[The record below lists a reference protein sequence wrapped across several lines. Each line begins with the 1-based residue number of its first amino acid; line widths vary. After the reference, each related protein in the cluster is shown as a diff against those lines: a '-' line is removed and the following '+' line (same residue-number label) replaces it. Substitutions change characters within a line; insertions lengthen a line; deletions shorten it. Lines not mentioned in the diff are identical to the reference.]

1 MRSVDAFIALNRFGL
16 GAGPGGDAP
25 LGGDPRGWLGAQLAA
40 GVPPAP
46 PGRSADDLLTEV
58 ARARLQGQGDAAL
71 RTAMERDF
79 RPALLARGAQ
89 LVQSEAP
96 LVERLVLF
104 WSNHFTVSTTRWAIA
119 PMTPAFEAE
128 AIRPQ
133 VLGRFADMLR
143 AAVRHPV
150 MLTYLDNPRSVGPD
164 SVEGRARG
172 GGVNENLAR
181 EVLELHTLGA
191 QGGYGQAD
199 VSQFALALTGW
210 SHGGLPHE
218 GAEAVHGRFRFV
230 QAHHQP
236 GPKVVLG
243 RLYDEAG
250 EGEGLAILDD
260 LARHPATARHLAT
273 KLVRHFV
280 ADDPPARAV
289 ARIARV
295 FQDSEGD
302 LAEVARALV
311 ELPEAWSDPLAKVK
325 TPHELVLAVHR
336 VLGGEA
342 PQPGDYLRP
351 LRLLGMMPFSAPG
364 PQGWGDRARD
374 WLTPEALMTRIAWLR
389 GLTSARPEQAPRAV
403 MEATI
408 GAVLHDATRTWVY
421 RAPSPRAGL
430 AMVLA
435 SAEFQRR

>member
-25 LGGDPRGWLGAQLAA
+25 LGGDPRGWLVSQLAG
-40 GVPPAP
+40 GVPAAP
-46 PGRSADDLLTEV
+46 PGRSADELLTEV
-58 ARARLQGQGDAAL
+58 SRARLDGQGEQAIRL
-71 RTAMERDF
+71 AMERDF

-104 WSNHFTVSTTRWAIA
+104 WSNHFTVSTTRRAIA
-119 PMTPAFEAE
+119 PMTPAFEVE
-128 AIRPQ
+128 AIRPH
-133 VLGRFADMLR
+133 VLGRFGAMLR
-143 AAVRHPV
+143 AVVRHPV
-150 MLTYLDNPRSVGPD
+150 MLTYLDNPFSVGPD
-164 SVEGRARG
+164 SPDGRAQG

-191 QGGYGQAD
+191 RGGYTQAD
-199 VSQFALALTGW
+199 VTQFALALTGW
-210 SHGGLPHE
+210 SHGGHP
-218 GAEAVHGRFRFV
+218 GSGDEALHGRFRFV
-230 QAHHQP
+230 PGHHQP
-236 GPKVVLG
+236 GPKEVLG
-243 RLYDEAG
+243 RRYDEAG
-250 EGEGLAILDD
+250 EGEGLAILDN

-280 ADDPPARAV
+280 ADDPPEAAV
-289 ARIARV
+289 ARIAGV
-295 FQDSEGD
+295 FLDSEGD

-311 ELPEAWSDPLAKVK
+311 SLPQAWSEPLAKVK

-336 VLGGEA
+336 ALGGEA
-342 PQPGDYLRP
+342 PPPGDYLRP

-389 GLTSARPEQAPRAV
+389 GLTSARPEQPPRAV
-403 MEATI
+403 MEASI

-430 AMVLA
+430 AMVLS